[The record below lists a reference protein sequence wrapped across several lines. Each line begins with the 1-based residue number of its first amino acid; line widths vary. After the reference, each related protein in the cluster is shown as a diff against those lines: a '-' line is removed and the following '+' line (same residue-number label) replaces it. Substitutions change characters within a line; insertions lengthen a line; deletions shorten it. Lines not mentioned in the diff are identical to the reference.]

1 MNKNSST
8 DSSISLDSLES
19 NVPRKPSL
27 NVNSDEN
34 VDTILVPFY
43 EKDVLIKVP
52 KDKNRKQNN
61 TGNKQVNEKLKKE
74 LFQSTGYLVNKE
86 RDRKPKQTTYLE
98 MFRKQFAPSYA
109 EQKQNRNEIRSISPE
124 FGDTERESIG
134 EDANNP
140 VPEFYNTEPYNE
152 MYYEK
157 LLCRDL
163 ERYLDNSYEEDR
175 EEELHLEFTE
185 NVTHK
190 PVEILDASPENF
202 RSVSEVTNSRRHTRR
217 ATVEPI
223 QNVKLGGLG
232 PDMEQIKPRLE
243 RARSLQR
250 YSEKVRMENRLKIY
264 KKTCQT
270 QNDKKGERESSGRRS
285 REPVKEPFNKERK
298 EEERPS
304 YLVNKTNKDKEKAVN
319 AVYNP
324 YFKSKSAGVQRTRE
338 RNAEKERLK
347 QSATKKKENVNQ
359 KIEQKPKVETKPDL
373 KLPTKKTKERAR
385 SGSISKGINTES
397 ETDVPPVQ
405 ISFMVNVGGVR
416 QTSALKSLEEKHR
429 MYQEQVKAFM
439 DNNSRM

>member
-1 MNKNSST
+1 MDKNSST
-8 DSSISLDSLES
+8 DSNISLDSLES
-19 NVPRKPSL
+19 HVQRKPAL

-61 TGNKQVNEKLKKE
+61 SGNKQVSEKLKKE

-98 MFRKQFAPSYA
+98 MFRKQFAPNHV
-109 EQKQNRNEIRSISPE
+109 EQKKDRNEIRSISPE

-134 EDANNP
+134 EEANNP
-140 VPEFYNTEPYNE
+140 VPGFYDTEPYNE

-157 LLCRDL
+157 LLCRDIQ
-163 ERYLDNSYEEDR
+163 RYLDNSYEEDR

-185 NVTHK
+185 KVTRE
-190 PVEILDASPENF
+190 PVEIRDPSPENF
-202 RSVSEVTNSRRHTRR
+202 RSVSEVTNHRRHTRR

-223 QNVKLGGLG
+223 QTVRLGGLG
-232 PDMEQIKPRLE
+232 PDIEQIKPRLE

-270 QNDKKGERESSGRRS
+270 QVDKKVERVPSVRS
-285 REPVKEPFNKERK
+285 REPVKEPSNKDSK
-298 EEERPS
+298 DEERPS
-304 YLVNKTNKDKEKAVN
+304 YLVNKSNKEKEKAVRS
-319 AVYNP
+319 AYNP
-324 YFKSKSAGVQRTRE
+324 YFKSKSAGTQRTK
-338 RNAEKERLK
+338 EKPVEKDR
-347 QSATKKKENVNQ
+347 QRSATKKKDMVNQ
-359 KIEQKPKVETKPDL
+359 KMEQKPKVETKPDM
-373 KLPTKKTKERAR
+373 KLQMKKPKERTK
-385 SGSISKGINTES
+385 SGSINKGINTDA
-397 ETDVPPVQ
+397 ETEVPPVQ

-416 QTSALKSLEEKHR
+416 QTSALKTLEEKHR

-439 DNNSRM
+439 ENNSRM